1 MPDLPVLSETA
12 SSFCLWDA
20 EIPADKNKVPVES
33 ASFPAGFHSSFH
45 TFYLPPMASHDATSA
60 HGSGDAARFLILLQ
74 ED

>member
-33 ASFPAGFHSSFH
+33 ASFPADFHSSFH
-45 TFYLPPMASHDATSA
+45 TLKSIGIRTIKDVPFP
-60 HGSGDAARFLILLQ
+60 G
-74 ED
+74 